1 MSEHPDRKTLEGVL
15 LSEATGEESKTAVEH
30 LLSGCSVC
38 QQEAQPLAQAM
49 FRPGDG
55 AEIPPEVDAAYDD
68 AISKAFSFV
77 LEQRRRLT
85 DERFVAREAVAAV
98 LADLAAGRT
107 PMAPANA
114 TVGLCEVLIEKGL
127 EFRGVDHAAMQCLV
141 GLALDVAERLD
152 PATYG
157 ERPSVDLRA
166 RATAELANVYRLH
179 DDPAIAEELINRAL
193 EIRRQG
199 SGDPVLYSR
208 IADVAA
214 AVYCHQRRFRDAF
227 RMLDLSHA
235 VFRRRGDRHEM
246 GRVLIVR
253 GLYTGIAGQQEEAIR
268 LLARGLSMI
277 NRERDPKLVCYALHN
292 ILMFRVELG
301 EFAEARKQL
310 ERMRPLYAAY
320 ALPADLIRMRWLEG
334 RIAAALHS
342 THEAERMLSEV
353 KADLEGIGQPYHAA
367 LVALDLAAVS
377 LELGK
382 GPRVRELVSETVA
395 TFQALGVAREAL
407 AAVLMLHETIQ
418 REKVTLAIAQ
428 KVAGVVRR
436 LQGPMSRADLEGV

>member
-15 LSEATGEESKTAVEH
+15 LSATSAEKSKAAVEH
-30 LLSGCSVC
+30 LLAGCETC
-38 QQEAQPLAQAM
+38 QQELQPLAQAM
-49 FRPGDG
+49 FHPVDSPQLS
-55 AEIPPEVDAAYDD
+55 AEDDAAYDD

-77 LEQRRRLT
+77 LEQQRRLA
-85 DERFVAREAVAAV
+85 DERNLARQTVATLVARLASGHEPGLPHEA
-98 LADLAAGRT
+98 T
-107 PMAPANA
+107 
-114 TVGLCEVLIEKGL
+114 TGLCEALIERGL
-127 EFRGVDHAAMQCLV
+127 ELRGIDHVTMMRLME
-141 GLALDVAERLD
+141 LARDVADRID
-152 PATYG
+152 PAAYG
-157 ERPSVDLRA
+157 ERQTFDFKA
-166 RATAELANVYRLH
+166 RATAELANVFRLH
-179 DDPAIAEELINRAL
+179 DDPATAEELIDRAL

-227 RMLDLSHA
+227 RMLELSHA
-235 VFRRRGDRHEM
+235 VFRRQGDRHGM

-277 NRERDPKLVCYALHN
+277 DRERDPKLVCYALHN

-301 EFAEARKQL
+301 EFAEARRQL
-310 ERMRPLYAAY
+310 DRMRPLYAAY

-342 THEAERMLSEV
+342 AHEAERMLVEV
-353 KADLEGIGQPYHAA
+353 KSDLEGIGQPYHAA

-382 GPRVRELVSETVA
+382 SSRVRELVAETIA

-407 AAVLMLHETIQ
+407 AAVLMLRETIE

-428 KVAGVVRR
+428 KVTGVVRR
-436 LQGPMSRADLEGV
+436 LQGHMSRADLESV